1 MSAALRLFF
10 LAFYCVSL
18 AVFAAKVLPVAAAV
32 HNPERRATD
41 WRRHLPALL
50 LPIGFVVPPLLLWLR
65 WGELDAGW
73 PAVRLAG
80 VGLAA
85 YAAPMLLASAA
96 TMGPRLVPQAVVM
109 ADHVLVTRGPYRLVR
124 HPAYSGDLALF
135 LGAALA
141 TLDVALLALW
151 PLYAAGVM
159 AQVRMEEELLAA
171 KFGVAHR
178 EYVARTGRLVP
189 RLTA

>member
-1 MSAALRLFF
+1 MSAAPRAFF

-18 AVFAAKVLPVAAAV
+18 AVFAVKVLPAAAAV
-32 HNPERRATD
+32 RDPERRATG

-73 PAVRLAG
+73 PVVRLAG
-80 VGLAA
+80 LALAA

-96 TMGPRLVPQAVVM
+96 TMGRRLVPQAVVM
-109 ADHVLVTRGPYRLVR
+109 ADHELVTRGPYRVVR

-141 TLDVALLALW
+141 TLDVVLLALW
-151 PLYAAGVM
+151 PLYAAGVA
-159 AQVRMEEELLAA
+159 AQARMEEELLAA
-171 KFGVAHR
+171 KFGDAHR
-178 EYVARTGRLVP
+178 EYVSRTGRLVP
-189 RLTA
+189 RLAA